1 MLDNKENILD
11 NADELDNII
20 ILNDEDGEDI
30 RLEFLNLIEHD
41 RKGYVVLLPMDD
53 DEETGEVMILQVE
66 ESSDG
71 EESYVSVD
79 DEETLMK
86 VFQIFK
92 NKMKDEFSF
101 LD

>member
-20 ILNDEDGEDI
+20 ILNDENGEDI
-30 RLEFLNLIEHD
+30 RFEFLDLIEHD
-41 RKGYVVLLPMDD
+41 RKGYIVLLPMDD
-53 DEETGEVMILQVE
+53 DEETGEVIILQVE